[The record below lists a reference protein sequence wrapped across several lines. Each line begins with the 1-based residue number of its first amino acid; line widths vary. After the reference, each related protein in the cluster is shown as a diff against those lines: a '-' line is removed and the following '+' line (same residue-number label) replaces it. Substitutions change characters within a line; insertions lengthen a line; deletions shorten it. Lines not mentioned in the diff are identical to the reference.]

1 MIQRVQSI
9 WLLLATLALICL
21 LFLPLL
27 TKTLDNIEYRI
38 YTTGQYQHV
47 KVGTAE
53 GIKTEISIVPMALN
67 IAAALFC
74 FASIF
79 LFRNRSMQKKVIL
92 VAILII
98 IALSVLCGI
107 NTQQLPGGTS
117 GISLEPGTFLPLIAI
132 VFSML
137 AIGGI
142 KKDEQLLKSADR
154 LR

>member
-1 MIQRVQSI
+1 MIQRIQSI
-9 WLLLATLALICL
+9 WLLLATVTLICM

-27 TKTLDNIEYRI
+27 TKSVNNTEYSI
-38 YTTGQYQHV
+38 YTTGLQQHV
-47 KVGTAE
+47 KIGTAL
-53 GIKTEISIVPMALN
+53 GIKSEVFIVPMALN

-74 FASIF
+74 LGSIF
-79 LFRNRSMQKKVIL
+79 LFRNRSMQKKVIF

-107 NTQQLPGGTS
+107 YTQQLPGGTT
-117 GISLEPGTFLPLIAI
+117 GISVEPGTFLPAIAI
-132 VFSML
+132 IFSML

-142 KKDEQLLKSADR
+142 KKDEQLLRSADR